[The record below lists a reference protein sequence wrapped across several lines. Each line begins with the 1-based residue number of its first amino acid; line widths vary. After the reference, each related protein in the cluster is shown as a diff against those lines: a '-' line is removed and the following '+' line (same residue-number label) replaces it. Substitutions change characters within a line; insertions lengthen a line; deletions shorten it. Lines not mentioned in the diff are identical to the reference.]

1 MSALNPVPAQLDL
14 ISEPENYHDSERWGW
29 FSVLARQS
37 AEGGRLRQ
45 SSYRLNQLPSVIQA
59 APRDRDCYISQ
70 GEFSAPNRRVVNLAR
85 IGLLFLDIDP
95 GPITH
100 LDGDQWAMRCLMA
113 CKDEGIPAPSLIVF
127 SGRGVHL
134 KWLLSTPVPRQALI
148 RWNLAQRNLVER
160 FEYLGADAG
169 AKDASRVLR
178 LEGTRNS
185 KSGEVCRVVW
195 EDRGTDGDLVRYG
208 FDELFDELVDM
219 PREALK
225 ETIKQREASRG
236 LKVIKGGLHGLRK
249 LSQRTLAWDR
259 LEDLRTLAKM
269 RAHSIEGQRML
280 FLHWSIN
287 FLALAEP
294 IKASHLHYEAR
305 TLAAELA
312 PGWSYRDCD
321 LSTQFAKAKAHA
333 KGEKV
338 EFNGRMHSPL
348 YTPWNS
354 TLINTFQITDD
365 EQRQLKTIVSK
376 AEAKRRDAERKRE
389 QRRKAGAIERNDYL
403 RSMTATTEQRREV
416 AFELREQGK
425 TNKEIAEAL
434 SIHIKS
440 VPRLL
445 KR

>member
-1 MSALNPVPAQLDL
+1 M
-14 ISEPENYHDSERWGW
+14 
-29 FSVLARQS
+29 
-37 AEGGRLRQ
+37 
-45 SSYRLNQLPSVIQA
+45 
-59 APRDRDCYISQ
+59 
-70 GEFSAPNRRVVNLAR
+70 
-85 IGLLFLDIDP
+85 
-95 GPITH
+95 
-100 LDGDQWAMRCLMA
+100 
-113 CKDEGIPAPSLIVF
+113 
-127 SGRGVHL
+127 
-134 KWLLSTPVPRQALI
+134 

-160 FEYLGADAG
+160 FEHLGADAG

-195 EDRGTDGDLVRYG
+195 EDRGTDGELARYG

-219 PREALK
+219 PREALR

-236 LKVIKGGLHGLRK
+236 LRVIKGGLHGLRK

-305 TLAAELA
+305 TLAAEIA

-333 KGEKV
+333 RGEKV
-338 EFNGRMHSPL
+338 EFNGQMYSPL
-348 YTPWNS
+348 YTPRNA
-354 TLINTFQITDD
+354 TLIDTFQITDD
-365 EQRQLKTIVSK
+365 EQLQLKTIISK

-389 QRRKAGAIERNDYL
+389 YRRKAGALDRGEYL
-403 RSMTATTEQRREV
+403 SQAEQRREE
-416 AFELREQGK
+416 AQRLRNEGFSYRKIATAMETSVSQVQRML
-425 TNKEIAEAL
+425 TNNQ
-434 SIHIKS
+434 
-440 VPRLL
+440 
-445 KR
+445 